1 MKRALGLIAAAAVA
15 ALAMHYQSRPPAP
28 TTVLVAAQPDSTDAV
43 ARGRLVYQAYG
54 CAMCHGP
61 DAKGGVANLNS
72 ESDGKVPGLVM
83 VKEGYLEREVVQ
95 KILDGTP
102 RIGKADLNG
111 PTPPFRMPGWK
122 DRMARAEAADLTKYL
137 FSLYP
142 KKAADDKWR

>member
-1 MKRALGLIAAAAVA
+1 MKHVLSLIGSLAVVA
-15 ALAMHYQSRPPAP
+15 IAVHYQTRPPAP
-28 TTVLVAAQPDSTDAV
+28 ATVHVNVDPPAADAV

-54 CAMCHGP
+54 CAMCHGT
-61 DAKGGVANLNS
+61 DAKGGFANLNS

-95 KILDGTP
+95 KILDGAP
-102 RIGKADLNG
+102 HIGKADAKG

-122 DRMARAEAADLTKYL
+122 DRMTRAEAADLTKYL

-142 KKAADDKWR
+142 KKPAEDKWR

>member
-1 MKRALGLIAAAAVA
+1 MKRALSLIAAAAVV
-15 ALAMHYQSRPPAP
+15 ALVVHYQARPPAP
-28 TTVLVAAQPDSTDAV
+28 TTIRVNAPPPAADAV

-95 KILDGTP
+95 KILDGAP
-102 RIGKADLNG
+102 RIGKADAKG

-122 DRMARAEAADLTKYL
+122 DRMSRTEAADLTKYL